1 MYEHLLEP
9 LKFYK
14 TIGKEQHSANIRD
27 HFDTLLKT
35 SGVNEEENRA
45 TVKKYKHELEL
56 LDGVKKK
63 ISRYKLFKVLLIIAA
78 VLGGLFAIIG
88 IAQLNFIYVGAGA
101 LVIPLCIVLII
112 KKLNPLIKDA
122 EKLRGKHEAAA
133 AELLALAESQMAPL
147 NALFRDDD
155 TFRLIEKTIPD
166 VKFTER
172 FTPPLKSFLKKDEAR
187 GYLDNND
194 STVVGAVSGE
204 FCENPF
210 VFLRRLVH
218 RLGVETYHGT
228 LVIHWTESY
237 TDSEGRRR
245 TRTRTQTLHA
255 SLTKPKPFYSQ
266 ETFLCYA
273 NQAAPDLS
281 FSRAATDTEELT
293 EKQIERK
300 VKKGKKKL
308 EKKAREALGNG
319 SDFREMSNAEFDV
332 LFGATDRDHEV
343 QFRLLFTPLAQKNTI
358 ALLKGD
364 DVGYGDDFCFTK
376 RKELNVIKS
385 EHAQG
390 FTMYPSARNYYSYDI
405 DAARAN
411 FESFNDNYF
420 KSVFFDFAPLFSIP
434 AYLDEPTGFLE
445 ENDKSGENFSSIEH
459 EKKANELG
467 AANFAHEMSRTSV
480 ILKTRCVDSNAERD
494 DVEVAAYSYA
504 TANRVDFVS
513 VLGGDGR
520 IHPVP
525 VHWVEYIP
533 LENAK
538 IMRMANDGTAN
549 IL

>member
-9 LKFYK
+9 PKFYE
-14 TIGKEQHSANIRD
+14 TIGKEQHAANIRE
-27 HFDTLLKT
+27 HFDTLLKA

-45 TVKKYKHELEL
+45 TVKKYKHELAL
-56 LDGVKKK
+56 LDGVKKR
-63 ISRYKLFKVLLIIAA
+63 ISRYKLFRVLLIIAA
-78 VLGGLFAIIG
+78 VLGGIFAIVGIIEPNLIYIAIG
-88 IAQLNFIYVGAGA
+88 VLA
-101 LVIPLCIVLII
+101 IPLSIILIV
-112 KKLNPLIKDA
+112 KKINPLIKDA
-122 EKLRGKHEAAA
+122 EALRQKHEAAA
-133 AELLALAESQMAPL
+133 AELLATAEAQMAPL

-155 TFRLIEKTIPD
+155 TFRLIEKTVPD
-166 VKFTER
+166 IKFSER
-172 FTPPLKSFLKKDEAR
+172 FTPRLKTFLKKDVAR
-187 GYLDNND
+187 QYLDNGEA
-194 STVVGAVSGE
+194 SVTSAVSGE
-204 FCENPF
+204 FSENPF
-210 VFLRRLVH
+210 VFLHRLVH
-218 RLGVETYHGT
+218 RLGLETYHGT

-255 SLTKPKPFYSQ
+255 SVTKPKPFYHE

-293 EKQIERK
+293 EKQIERR

-308 EKKAREALGNG
+308 EKKAREALEGG
-319 SDFREMSNAEFDV
+319 SGFREMSNAEFDV

-358 ALLKGD
+358 ALLKGE
-364 DVGYGDDFCFTK
+364 VGYGDDFSFIK

-390 FTMYPSARNYYSYDI
+390 FAMYPSARNYYSYDI

-411 FESFNDNYF
+411 FESFNNNYF
-420 KSVFFDFAPLFSIP
+420 KSVFFDFAPLLSIP
-434 AYLDEPTGFLE
+434 AYLEEPTGFLLDD
-445 ENDKSGENFSSIEH
+445 NKGSENFSSLEH

-467 AANFAHEMSRTSV
+467 ARNFAHGMSKTSV
-480 ILKTRCVDSNAERD
+480 ILKTRCVDSTEGYD
-494 DVEVAAYSYA
+494 DVEVSAYSYA

-520 IHPVP
+520 IHAVP
-525 VHWVEYIP
+525 VHWIEYIP

-538 IMRMANDGTAN
+538 IMRMSNDGTAN